1 MIVRDDEMAYLQAL
15 PPLPTPAMCF
25 LGAFFPDVSIVGTL
39 LQAFDPPL
47 DLAPL
52 DLDGVAGQDGRPPVE
67 SVPEPRMP
75 TDIANQNTDKI
86 ALVTGAAKRIGK
98 SIALRLAENGW
109 SVGIHY
115 RKSAAKAE
123 AVAAEVRLRGGRA
136 VTIQADLTNETEV
149 LEIIPKVRAT
159 LGPLTLLVNNASVFE
174 MDKADTVTR
183 QSWDKHIEAN
193 LRAPFVLSQA
203 FARQLPEGEEG
214 NIINLL
220 DQRVWKLTPYFISYT
235 IAKMGLWTLT
245 RSLALAYA
253 PRIRVN
259 GIGPGP
265 TLPSPRQTEEQ
276 FAQQSAA
283 MPLGHGATPQEI
295 ARCVL
300 YILSAPSMTGQM
312 IALDGGEHLGW
323 QVPGKGFQP
332 RE

>member
-1 MIVRDDEMAYLQAL
+1 
-15 PPLPTPAMCF
+15 
-25 LGAFFPDVSIVGTL
+25 
-39 LQAFDPPL
+39 
-47 DLAPL
+47 
-52 DLDGVAGQDGRPPVE
+52 
-67 SVPEPRMP
+67 MP

-86 ALVTGAAKRIGK
+86 ALVTGGAKRIGK
-98 SIALRLAENGW
+98 SIVLRLAENGW

-136 VTIQADLTNETEV
+136 VTIQADLTNEAEV
-149 LEIIPKVRAT
+149 LEIIPKIRAA

-183 QSWDKHIEAN
+183 ESWDKHIEAN
-193 LRAPFVLSQA
+193 LRAPFVLCQA

-214 NIINLL
+214 NIVNLL
-220 DQRVWKLTPYFISYT
+220 DQRVWKLAHYCVSYT
-235 IAKMGLWTLT
+235 VAKMCLWTLT

-295 ARCVL
+295 ARCLL

>member
-1 MIVRDDEMAYLQAL
+1 
-15 PPLPTPAMCF
+15 
-25 LGAFFPDVSIVGTL
+25 
-39 LQAFDPPL
+39 
-47 DLAPL
+47 
-52 DLDGVAGQDGRPPVE
+52 
-67 SVPEPRMP
+67 MP

-86 ALVTGAAKRIGK
+86 ALVTGGAKRIGK
-98 SIALRLAENGW
+98 SIVLRLAENGW
-109 SVGIHY
+109 SVGIHF

-136 VTIQADLTNETEV
+136 VTIQADLTNEADV
-149 LEIIPKVRAT
+149 LAIIPKVRAT

-214 NIINLL
+214 NIVNLL